1 MLGRR
6 PVGIEKESM
15 ALLRRLSALSPSDEA
30 RCVLGWAPK
39 TPAMADFEVAAGAST
54 TSSFGPDCQGEGI
67 SLLRPGWEGG
77 GSTPRVI
84 PRSLPGKGGE
94 LLLCAMTGDV
104 AAAAA
109 DVVDD
114 SDVWLLW
121 IGLAGFGSTP
131 SAITSNKPPPGRLS
145 RAAAFSAAGV
155 LGDVNRV
162 ATELIAGWMM
172 D

>member
-1 MLGRR
+1 MLGIR
-6 PVGIEKESM
+6 PVGIEMESM

-30 RCVLGWAPK
+30 RCVLGWLPK

-54 TSSFGPDCQGEGI
+54 TSSLGPDCQGEGI
-67 SLLRPGWEGG
+67 SLLRTGWEGG

-94 LLLCAMTGDV
+94 LVFCVMTGDTV
-104 AAAAA
+104 AAA

-114 SDVWLLW
+114 SDVLLLW
-121 IGLAGFGSTP
+121 IAPAGSSSTP

-155 LGDVNRV
+155 LGDVSRV
-162 ATELIAGWMM
+162 ATELIAG
-172 D
+172 